1 MTSVCRAG
9 PQPRS
14 CEIDQCSAPDLN
26 RDSVTSVCRAGP
38 QRASSCCKGRECSP
52 SMLRQDALQTAEMGK
67 SGSNS
72 SICHLGVSLYINPS
86 NKFPTNRKNEHGPFL
101 EEAQLEEL
109 QRMHTSFSFPLA
121 LRVCCHEAIAVTPAL
136 LEPLR
141 LMVTM
146 NAMILLARN
155 PKMWDKVEELTP
167 AFFSRR
173 TPKTSKEI

>member
-1 MTSVCRAG
+1 MSAYWSSSSSSSCSSSSTFSSFLLRPCDCIVACQDLNRDPVTSVCRAGPQPRSCDISVPRRTSNAILWHQCSAPDLSRDPVTSVCRAG

-72 SICHLGVSLYINPS
+72 
-86 NKFPTNRKNEHGPFL
+86 
-101 EEAQLEEL
+101 
-109 QRMHTSFSFPLA
+109 
-121 LRVCCHEAIAVTPAL
+121 
-136 LEPLR
+136 
-141 LMVTM
+141 
-146 NAMILLARN
+146 
-155 PKMWDKVEELTP
+155 
-167 AFFSRR
+167 
-173 TPKTSKEI
+173 